1 MPIIFR
7 KTAKGIS
14 EIETRA
20 HRLPPR
26 LRSTLI
32 LVDGKRDSAD
42 LKLLVSQ
49 QAEETLQALVDQG
62 FIEAVGETVRAAPPP
77 AAPVAAAPAAA
88 YAVKT
93 PDFVTLRRD
102 AVRALNDALGPAA
115 ESLAIRMEK
124 SRDLAELQP
133 LLAQAVKLVAGARGA
148 AAAEAFAARF
158 AAAAPPAGPAA

>member
-32 LVDGKRDSAD
+32 LVNGKRDSAD
-42 LKLLVSQ
+42 LKLLISQ
-49 QAEETLQALVDQG
+49 QGEETLQALVDQG
-62 FIEAVGETVRAAPPP
+62 FIEAVGETVHAAPP
-77 AAPVAAAPAAA
+77 AAPPVAAAPAAA
-88 YAVKT
+88 YAAAT

-124 SRDLAELQP
+124 SHDETELRP
-133 LLAQAVKLVAGARGA
+133 LLTQAAKLVAGARGQ

-158 AAAAPPAGPAA
+158 PSAAPPPGPAD